1 MQEQA
6 HSTHDVQPGGR
17 KRLADRNSDSNGRYC
32 ADSVCE
38 CRSKRLAP
46 TMCSLAAA
54 GSVWPPGIWIPR
66 PGTDC
71 ADSVCECRSKC
82 PAPTMYSPAA
92 RQEASDRQEFGCNS
106 RDCADSLCECRSKR
120 TAPTMCSPAAG
131 SVWSSGIRMPT
142 VEIALILCVK
152 AEART
157 LHPRS
162 PSVKKQ
168 IRNEWD
174 ICNSWLFCS
183 LMKRMCRSVP
193 SLSPLLSISPTRRLC
208 LSFYFYVKKSPPG
221 APLLWLLLHVT
232 GSMMFVGC
240 QLYSVPTVS
249 RGERSCDSSNVHTR

>member
-6 HSTHDVQPGGR
+6 HGTHDVQTDSR
-17 KRLADRNSDSNGRYC
+17 KRLADRNSDANHR
-32 ADSVCE
+32 V
-38 CRSKRLAP
+38 
-46 TMCSLAAA
+46 
-54 GSVWPPGIWIPR
+54 
-66 PGTDC
+66 C

-82 PAPTMYSPAA
+82 PAHTMYSQA
-92 RQEASDRQEFGCNS
+92 QEASDRQEFECNG

-157 LHPRS
+157 RHPRS

-168 IRNEWD
+168 ISNEWD

-193 SLSPLLSISPTRRLC
+193 SLAPLLSISPRFC
-208 LSFYFYVKKSPPG
+208 LSFYFYVDKSPPG
-221 APLLWLLLHVT
+221 APLLWLLLLLHVT
-232 GSMMFVGC
+232 GSMMFG
-240 QLYSVPTVS
+240 VPTIYIS
-249 RGERSCDSSNVHTR
+249 TW